1 MFLALSRGAL
11 ARLALVVAG
20 LALLAPHV
28 RAGDEPA
35 IDYPPGFGAAA
46 APNYSR
52 LPGACRIA
60 PLARATVAPMAP
72 TSAPISVY
80 SERGAALITDGDG
93 ALVVADCSAPD
104 AR

>member
-1 MFLALSRGAL
+1 MALPLSGGAL
-11 ARLALVVAG
+11 ARLTLVVAG
-20 LALLAPHV
+20 LVATASHV
-28 RAGDEPA
+28 RADEEPA
-35 IDYPPGFGAAA
+35 VESPPDFGTAA
-46 APNYSR
+46 APKFSR
-52 LPGACRIA
+52 LPGGCRIA